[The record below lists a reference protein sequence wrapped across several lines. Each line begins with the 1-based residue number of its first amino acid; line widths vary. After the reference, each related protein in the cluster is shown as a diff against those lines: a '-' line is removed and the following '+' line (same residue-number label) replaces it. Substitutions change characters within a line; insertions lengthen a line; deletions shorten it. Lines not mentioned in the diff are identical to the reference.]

1 MAENTGISWAQNTYN
16 HWYGCAK
23 VSPACRNCYAE
34 DFVTKRLKLPVWG
47 HHSPRHLSSAA
58 NRKKP
63 YAWNRKAMAEGRK
76 IKVFCSSLSD
86 VFEDREE
93 LNPWRKDLFKM
104 IEETQGGLIW
114 LLLTKRADRMAE
126 LAKEAGWGGEW
137 PENVW
142 AGVTVENQ
150 STAEDRIPHLLT
162 LPLHENGKRFLSMEP
177 LLGPVDL
184 TVLRCPSFLDR
195 TGPSYFNALDGITFE
210 GDGEYNGS
218 LAHSLDWVIVGG
230 ESGSGARSMNVG
242 WALDIQG
249 QIESTRRKKVAFFF
263 KQLGDR
269 PVEGWDPFDDSV
281 KESPIPISS
290 PKGKNPSE
298 WPERLRLQEFPEF

>member
-1 MAENTGISWAQNTYN
+1 MAENSGIKWTHNTYN
-16 HWYGCAK
+16 HWFGCAK
-23 VSPACRNCYAE
+23 VSPACKHCYAE
-34 DFVTKRLKLPVWG
+34 EFVTKRLKLPVWG
-47 HHSPRHLSSAA
+47 SHAGRHLSSPA

-63 YAWNRKAMAEGRK
+63 FSWDRRAAEKGEK
-76 IKVFCSSLSD
+76 TLVFCSSLSD

-93 LNPWRKDLFKM
+93 LKPWREELFRM
-104 IEETQGGLIW
+104 IEKTPNLIW
-114 LLLTKRADRMAE
+114 LLLTKRADKMAS
-126 LAKEAGWGGEW
+126 LASEAGWVETW

-150 STAEDRIPHLLT
+150 SMAEERIPYLLT
-162 LPLHENGKRFLSMEP
+162 VPLHENGKRFLSMEP

-242 WALDIQG
+242 WALDIQC
-249 QIESTRRKKVAFFF
+249 QVESTRRKKVAFFF

-298 WPERLRLQEFPEF
+298 WPERLRLQEFPVL